1 MRGGCD
7 DQKKM
12 LLQQEEEE
20 DEAAAAKSGQNKGS
34 CGRRR
39 RRRRKDSM
47 NSPPSS
53 SSYVYQILHLALLA
67 VIIFFF
73 HTFSPTFSSVQS
85 SLKLK
90 ASTQQQFSCLLA
102 VLSAADPTLIS
113 ATTFLPPTSQQQQ
126 QQQQQLPSISG
137 SSAIDEQALLE
148 FKQAVVQGSGNLL
161 ASWVVGG
168 GSSSNLCSWEGVVCD
183 PEGMGRVV
191 GLLLPSS
198 ALVVSYLPAAL
209 GNLSELVTLNLSNN
223 NFNQSH
229 IPVELSL
236 CSKLEFL
243 DLSNTNLSGSIPPQ
257 LGNSL
262 FSLKVL
268 KLGGNMLLN
277 GSIPDTFANLR
288 QLAVLDLSFN
298 QLSGSV
304 PLGVWKLPNLVN
316 VSLNSNN
323 LTGTL
328 TISPPDYWGQ
338 IQFLD
343 LGGNYFI
350 GEIPAEI
357 GNLKALQVLVLAGNQ
372 LVGNIPQEISGC
384 VSLQNL
390 TLGENNFTGPVP
402 EFLVN
407 LTSLVR
413 IDLGRNNLT
422 GFIPLDLDKLGNLST
437 LILSSNELFGPVP
450 ASLGNCS
457 SLVELDLASN
467 NLTGEIPPVLGQ
479 LSKLNILSLKGN
491 NLIGGFPPELCN
503 CTMLEVLDLGSNQLT
518 GTLPDAL
525 GNLTNLVNLILSDN
539 QFTGPI
545 PIDLNKCL
553 KLQGL
558 SLGSNHLSGV
568 IPQGLSELSE
578 EMRYFCL
585 SRNNLTGPVPDWLGN
600 FPKLQVLDLHMNQ
613 LNGSIPASLS
623 NLSMF
628 KGTPRVTEPSTDLS
642 DLFVKYIMMGVQ
654 VRYLLGTGATLMDLS
669 DNLLS
674 GEVPPVLGNLT
685 NMLILDLSGNNLTG
699 SIPASLGDAHQLN
712 ALDLSG
718 NGLSGHIP
726 DNLTNLYFLVYFN
739 VSHNHLSGEV
749 PLNHQFETFDVS
761 SYFDNDLCGYY
772 LKKQANSLKQPCQA
786 APSPAPSAAASVG
799 SKRSFP
805 FQAEIWIPVSLSVLA
820 VLSAV
825 VILYRC
831 MFRRWR
837 DDIKVVHSTDL
848 GEMNEH
854 DKMHWLLPELINNQR
869 LSINCATFEKVMFK
883 LTVEDIVNATNNF
896 DPENIIGDGGFG
908 FVYRATLKSGMQVA
922 VKKLFRHRFDGDRE
936 FLSEMQTLGKIK
948 HRNLVSLLGYCS
960 VGEDRFLVYK
970 FMEHGSLESWIHR
983 YQEDNSKPQLTWQ
996 ARLDVAR
1003 GAARGLAFLHHVCIP
1018 HVIHR
1023 DIKASNILLDEK
1035 FEAQV
1040 ADFGLARL
1048 ISVGDT
1054 HVSTDFAGTVGYIPP
1069 EYSQCSIAT
1078 TKGDVYSFGIVLL
1091 ELATG
1096 QLPTY
1101 QHSSGDNL
1109 VTWVHKLVAADA
1121 GHEALDPSLDMRGI
1135 GNDPLRLLEVGCE
1148 CTLNEAAKRPTMQQV
1163 VRSLDSA
1170 SPSLSDRSVVLNF
1183 FDGAADDSILSR

>member
-1 MRGGCD
+1 
-7 DQKKM
+7 
-12 LLQQEEEE
+12 
-20 DEAAAAKSGQNKGS
+20 
-34 CGRRR
+34 
-39 RRRRKDSM
+39 
-47 NSPPSS
+47 
-53 SSYVYQILHLALLA
+53 
-67 VIIFFF
+67 
-73 HTFSPTFSSVQS
+73 
-85 SLKLK
+85 
-90 ASTQQQFSCLLA
+90 
-102 VLSAADPTLIS
+102 
-113 ATTFLPPTSQQQQ
+113 
-126 QQQQQLPSISG
+126 
-137 SSAIDEQALLE
+137 
-148 FKQAVVQGSGNLL
+148 
-161 ASWVVGG
+161 
-168 GSSSNLCSWEGVVCD
+168 
-183 PEGMGRVV
+183 
-191 GLLLPSS
+191 
-198 ALVVSYLPAAL
+198 
-209 GNLSELVTLNLSNN
+209 
-223 NFNQSH
+223 
-229 IPVELSL
+229 
-236 CSKLEFL
+236 
-243 DLSNTNLSGSIPPQ
+243 
-257 LGNSL
+257 
-262 FSLKVL
+262 
-268 KLGGNMLLN
+268 LN

-328 TISPPDYWGQ
+328 SILPPDYWGQ
-338 IQFLD
+338 MQFLD
-343 LGGNYFI
+343 LGGNYFT
-350 GEIPAEI
+350 GEIPVEI

-450 ASLGNCS
+450 KSLGNCS

-467 NLTGEIPPVLGQ
+467 NLTGEIPPLLGQ

-568 IPQGLSELSE
+568 IPQGLSELWE

-718 NGLSGHIP
+718 NGLSGDIP

-739 VSHNHLSGEV
+739 VSDNHLSGEV
-749 PLNHQFETFDVS
+749 PLIHQFETFDVS

-772 LKKQANSLKQPCQA
+772 LKKQANALKQPCQA
-786 APSPAPSAAASVG
+786 APSPAPSAAPSVG

-805 FQAEIWIPVSLSVLA
+805 LQVVIWIPVSLSVLA

-837 DDIKVVHSTDL
+837 DEVKVVHSTDL

-854 DKMHWLLPELINNQR
+854 DKMHWLLPGLINNQR
-869 LSINCATFEKVMFK
+869 LSINCATFEKVIFK

-1183 FDGAADDSILSR
+1183 FDGAADNSILSR

>member
-1 MRGGCD
+1 
-7 DQKKM
+7 
-12 LLQQEEEE
+12 
-20 DEAAAAKSGQNKGS
+20 
-34 CGRRR
+34 
-39 RRRRKDSM
+39 
-47 NSPPSS
+47 
-53 SSYVYQILHLALLA
+53 
-67 VIIFFF
+67 
-73 HTFSPTFSSVQS
+73 
-85 SLKLK
+85 
-90 ASTQQQFSCLLA
+90 
-102 VLSAADPTLIS
+102 
-113 ATTFLPPTSQQQQ
+113 
-126 QQQQQLPSISG
+126 
-137 SSAIDEQALLE
+137 
-148 FKQAVVQGSGNLL
+148 
-161 ASWVVGG
+161 
-168 GSSSNLCSWEGVVCD
+168 
-183 PEGMGRVV
+183 
-191 GLLLPSS
+191 
-198 ALVVSYLPAAL
+198 
-209 GNLSELVTLNLSNN
+209 
-223 NFNQSH
+223 
-229 IPVELSL
+229 
-236 CSKLEFL
+236 
-243 DLSNTNLSGSIPPQ
+243 
-257 LGNSL
+257 
-262 FSLKVL
+262 
-268 KLGGNMLLN
+268 MLLN

-323 LTGTL
+323 LTGSL

-350 GEIPAEI
+350 GEIPVEI

-407 LTSLVR
+407 LTSLVS

-525 GNLTNLVNLILSDN
+525 GDLTNLVNLILSDN

-545 PIDLNKCL
+545 PIDLKKCL

-628 KGTPRVTEPSTDLS
+628 KGIPRVTEPSTDLS

-699 SIPASLGDAHQLN
+699 SIPASLGGAHQLN

-786 APSPAPSAAASVG
+786 APSPAPSAAPSVG

-837 DDIKVVHSTDL
+837 DEVKVVHSTDL

>member
-1 MRGGCD
+1 MLCVGE
-7 DQKKM
+7 KKLM
-12 LLQQEEEE
+12 
-20 DEAAAAKSGQNKGS
+20 
-34 CGRRR
+34 
-39 RRRRKDSM
+39 M
-47 NSPPSS
+47 
-53 SSYVYQILHLALLA
+53 
-67 VIIFFF
+67 
-73 HTFSPTFSSVQS
+73 
-85 SLKLK
+85 
-90 ASTQQQFSCLLA
+90 
-102 VLSAADPTLIS
+102 
-113 ATTFLPPTSQQQQ
+113 
-126 QQQQQLPSISG
+126 QQLPYISG

-148 FKQAVVQGSGNLL
+148 FKQAVVQGGSNLL
-161 ASWVVGG
+161 ASWVVGV

-183 PEGMGRVV
+183 PGGMGRVV
-191 GLLLPSS
+191 GLLLNSS

-209 GNLSELVTLNLSNN
+209 GNLSELATLNLSNN

-262 FSLKVL
+262 LSLKVL
-268 KLGGNMLLN
+268 KLGGNKLLN

-304 PLGVWKLPNLVN
+304 PSGVWRLPNLVN

-343 LGGNYFI
+343 LGGNYFT
-350 GEIPAEI
+350 GEIPVEI
-357 GNLKALQVLVLAGNQ
+357 GNLKALQVLVLA
-372 LVGNIPQEISGC
+372 
-384 VSLQNL
+384 
-390 TLGENNFTGPVP
+390 
-402 EFLVN
+402 
-407 LTSLVR
+407 
-413 IDLGRNNLT
+413 
-422 GFIPLDLDKLGNLST
+422 
-437 LILSSNELFGPVP
+437 
-450 ASLGNCS
+450 
-457 SLVELDLASN
+457 
-467 NLTGEIPPVLGQ
+467 
-479 LSKLNILSLKGN
+479 
-491 NLIGGFPPELCN
+491 
-503 CTMLEVLDLGSNQLT
+503 
-518 GTLPDAL
+518 
-525 GNLTNLVNLILSDN
+525 
-539 QFTGPI
+539 
-545 PIDLNKCL
+545 
-553 KLQGL
+553 
-558 SLGSNHLSGV
+558 
-568 IPQGLSELSE
+568 
-578 EMRYFCL
+578 
-585 SRNNLTGPVPDWLGN
+585 
-600 FPKLQVLDLHMNQ
+600 
-613 LNGSIPASLS
+613 
-623 NLSMF
+623 
-628 KGTPRVTEPSTDLS
+628 
-642 DLFVKYIMMGVQ
+642 
-654 VRYLLGTGATLMDLS
+654 

-772 LKKQANSLKQPCQA
+772 LKKQANALKQPCQA
-786 APSPAPSAAASVG
+786 APSPAPSAAPLVA

-805 FQAEIWIPVSLSVLA
+805 FQAVIWIPVSLSVLA

-837 DDIKVVHSTDL
+837 DEVKVVHSTDL

-854 DKMHWLLPELINNQR
+854 DKMHWLLPGLINNQR

-970 FMEHGSLESWIHR
+970 FMEHASAPL
-983 YQEDNSKPQLTWQ
+983 PQPRVMFT
-996 ARLDVAR
+996 A
-1003 GAARGLAFLHHVCIP
+1003 LALC
-1018 HVIHR
+1018 
-1023 DIKASNILLDEK
+1023 
-1035 FEAQV
+1035 
-1040 ADFGLARL
+1040 
-1048 ISVGDT
+1048 
-1054 HVSTDFAGTVGYIPP
+1054 
-1069 EYSQCSIAT
+1069 C
-1078 TKGDVYSFGIVLL
+1078 
-1091 ELATG
+1091 
-1096 QLPTY
+1096 
-1101 QHSSGDNL
+1101 
-1109 VTWVHKLVAADA
+1109 
-1121 GHEALDPSLDMRGI
+1121 
-1135 GNDPLRLLEVGCE
+1135 
-1148 CTLNEAAKRPTMQQV
+1148 
-1163 VRSLDSA
+1163 
-1170 SPSLSDRSVVLNF
+1170 
-1183 FDGAADDSILSR
+1183 